1 MHDNASTTQCRQK
14 KYLLVSM
21 SIPCNLH
28 VNRLLRKVAPA
39 IIANLA
45 GVDKE
50 HRAARHV
57 SQKHIQV
64 LIQHPL
70 RGAKPAVTS
79 MLAST

>member
-1 MHDNASTTQCRQK
+1 MPAPSSADRRTTCSVQRAYPAICT
-14 KYLLVSM
+14 
-21 SIPCNLH
+21 SIG
-28 VNRLLRKVAPA
+28 KVAPA

-45 GVDKE
+45 GVDEE

-79 MLAST
+79 M